1 MESDTDSD
9 SGNEFTRDTGPYSI
23 EPMISDYESLSAGD
37 ESTNS
42 YMQYAINLHRAKCK
56 IPIVNVFRKLYF
68 HQQDKANTRTLGY

>member
-23 EPMISDYESLSAGD
+23 KPMISDYESLSAGD

-56 IPIVNVFRKLYF
+56 IPIVMYLGSYNF
-68 HQQDKANTRTLGY
+68 HHLSSTG